1 MEGLSIFP
9 MFYKEIEKWTIV
21 GGLNLAQEMESFV
34 RCLKVSKLA
43 GLECQDPYQPNR
55 VAMQF
60 GYDQDFPKLIPHL
73 PSSPELAWYN
83 YSIPI
88 ASDLRL
94 YYPSRLFEPDV
105 TTRYL
110 EWWRNETDRQMENYP
125 EVPPCFPPNYC
136 C

>member
-9 MFYKEIEKWTIV
+9 KFYKEIEEWAIV
-21 GGLNLAQEMESFV
+21 GGLNFTQEMESFV
-34 RCLKVSKLA
+34 RFLRVSKLA

-60 GYDQDFPKLIPHL
+60 GYDQDFPKWIPHSH
-73 PSSPELAWYN
+73 SSPELAWYN

-88 ASDLRL
+88 TSDLRL

-105 TTRYL
+105 TTHYL
-110 EWWRNETDRQMENYP
+110 KWWRKDNY
-125 EVPPCFPPNYC
+125 F
-136 C
+136 

>member
-1 MEGLSIFP
+1 
-9 MFYKEIEKWTIV
+9 
-21 GGLNLAQEMESFV
+21 MESFV
-34 RCLKVSKLA
+34 RFLRVSKLA

-88 ASDLRL
+88 ASDLR
-94 YYPSRLFEPDV
+94 YTIRLGCLN
-105 TTRYL
+105 R
-110 EWWRNETDRQMENYP
+110 M
-125 EVPPCFPPNYC
+125 
-136 C
+136 